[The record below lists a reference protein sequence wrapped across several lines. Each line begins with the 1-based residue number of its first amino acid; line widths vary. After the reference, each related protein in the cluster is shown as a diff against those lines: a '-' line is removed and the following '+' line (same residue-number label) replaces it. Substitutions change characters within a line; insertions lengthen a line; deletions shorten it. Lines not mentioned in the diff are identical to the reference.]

1 MGRGLQLLRKNA
13 DILGTPCS
21 GRVAPRS
28 EKRSGTST
36 ANRAELRTVLD
47 FLRKGDVLIV
57 TRIDRLARSIED
69 TAFTG
74 VVSISTTLGRYFV
87 KGDLSLTSIAG
98 IGVGALQDIVRTNR
112 AGQGRFAEPPAADD
126 PVARMQ
132 PSRTAAKA

>member
-13 DILGTPCS
+13 DILGTPSS

-47 FLRKGDVLIV
+47 FLRKGDVLMV
-57 TRIDRLARSIED
+57 TRIDRLARSI
-69 TAFTG
+69 
-74 VVSISTTLGRYFV
+74 
-87 KGDLSLTSIAG
+87 GD
-98 IGVGALQDIVRTNR
+98 LQDIVRTNH
-112 AGQGRFAEPPAADD
+112 AGQGRFAEPPAADN

-132 PSRTAAKA
+132 PHRRQGVGLRNQA